1 MKKPIIG
8 FMRYEAAQNKTKN
21 KQKGLIYQK
30 ALALCKLYVT
40 IENEE
45 EFKKSFS
52 SYAIDI
58 CTKNLGLKNPN
69 IEKII
74 QLTNIP
80 VYTIKKLETDY
91 KRIHLDAPGTDYNIY
106 ATTDTQIEEYNKLLK
121 ICDSL
126 NQLNVYTLKICEA
139 FGDRLT
145 EYNGVLCPNWHHIK
159 RL

>member
-1 MKKPIIG
+1 
-8 FMRYEAAQNKTKN
+8 MRYEAAQNKTKN

-91 KRIHLDAPGTDYNIY
+91 KRIKLD
-106 ATTDTQIEEYNKLLK
+106 L
-121 ICDSL
+121 SL
-126 NQLNVYTLKICEA
+126 I
-139 FGDRLT
+139 
-145 EYNGVLCPNWHHIK
+145 HI
-159 RL
+159 